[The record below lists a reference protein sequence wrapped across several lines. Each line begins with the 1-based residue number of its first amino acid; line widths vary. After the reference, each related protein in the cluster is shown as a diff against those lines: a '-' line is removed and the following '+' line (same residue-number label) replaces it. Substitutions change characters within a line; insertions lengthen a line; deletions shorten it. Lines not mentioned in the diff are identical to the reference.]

1 MSTIY
6 SNSVTD
12 RLLACLI
19 QDSTLCLN
27 DKYKLDKSE
36 FAINKFHQIL
46 YISIYNLA
54 CNGYHTISIMD
65 LNEFLKSYE
74 SQYSVYLDN
83 NGDSYIE
90 TIVELTD
97 LENFEGYYK
106 EFRKLACLTVYKQNG
121 FDVTKFWNEEITDE
135 KNLENLNQYTIE
147 DIINYFEGLQV
158 DIRRSFYPNLVK
170 EEYQAGSDFM
180 ETKERFKEEPLVGN
194 SFQSEYLNGIFR
206 GMYGFLLR
214 VAKSGGGKA
223 QPVDTIIPTPNGY
236 QRLGDIKVGDY
247 VYDRKGNPTKV
258 LGVFPQ
264 GKLDCYTVTLGDGR
278 TTKCNDQHLWSYYDV
293 YTDGEPIRTKT
304 LREIMDLSNPVY
316 IPTNEAI
323 EYDKKEYDID
333 PYVMG
338 SFLGDGCCLQK
349 QLCFSSNDE
358 EQVKYIANLLNTTYI
373 KNSGKNYTWTF
384 RNPNYENEKPYK
396 NIQTKNIFKN
406 YINELCTYSHLKR
419 IPNNYKYGSIEQ
431 RMSLI
436 QGLMDT
442 DGSICVDDNR
452 YNMIYFTTSYQLACD
467 FMEVVR
473 SLGYLCSIREDKRQN
488 KRTGYKI
495 SILVDNSEKYK
506 FFKLSRK
513 LQRAIDAQ
521 QFTKRR
527 KYNRIGIR
535 KIEKDIEQ
543 QEMVC
548 IYVDNEEHLYL
559 TNDFIV
565 THNTITSMG
574 DLCKTTVTEY
584 YDFTV
589 GDFVKNKS
597 RKGAGLFINTELD
610 LRKELDPIII
620 AWISG
625 VSRSHIIKGRYDD
638 GEEERVDRASE
649 ILNKSEL
656 YIIDDPQFTTKS
668 LVTTIKDYVLNK
680 NVKTVCFDYVMNN
693 GFVAKEISSET
704 KVPQREDMV
713 LLTLTDRLKQVQ
725 RECDVSLI
733 SSVQTNGQ
741 EDNMEYP
748 TEAVLA
754 GGKSQVRKTDGTMCM
769 LSPSK
774 KELNQLENA
783 IAQWNKKHNKI
794 AFGQQIRPNNVIHI
808 IKGRGSK
815 YPKNIKV
822 FQYMDLGT
830 GRTTDLFC
838 TDKFN
843 NLIQVDRLTIEYE
856 D

>member
-27 DKYKLDKSE
+27 DKYKLDKNE
-36 FAINKFHQIL
+36 FAVNKFHQIL
-46 YISIYNLA
+46 YVSIYNLA

-65 LNEFLKSYE
+65 LNEFLKSYDA
-74 SQYSVYLDN
+74 QYSVYLDN

-206 GMYGFLLR
+206 GMYGFLIR
-214 VAKSGGGKA
+214 VAKSGGGK
-223 QPVDTIIPTPNGY
+223 
-236 QRLGDIKVGDY
+236 
-247 VYDRKGNPTKV
+247 
-258 LGVFPQ
+258 
-264 GKLDCYTVTLGDGR
+264 
-278 TTKCNDQHLWSYYDV
+278 
-293 YTDGEPIRTKT
+293 
-304 LREIMDLSNPVY
+304 
-316 IPTNEAI
+316 
-323 EYDKKEYDID
+323 
-333 PYVMG
+333 
-338 SFLGDGCCLQK
+338 
-349 QLCFSSNDE
+349 
-358 EQVKYIANLLNTTYI
+358 
-373 KNSGKNYTWTF
+373 
-384 RNPNYENEKPYK
+384 
-396 NIQTKNIFKN
+396 
-406 YINELCTYSHLKR
+406 
-419 IPNNYKYGSIEQ
+419 
-431 RMSLI
+431 
-436 QGLMDT
+436 
-442 DGSICVDDNR
+442 
-452 YNMIYFTTSYQLACD
+452 
-467 FMEVVR
+467 
-473 SLGYLCSIREDKRQN
+473 
-488 KRTGYKI
+488 
-495 SILVDNSEKYK
+495 SIL
-506 FFKLSRK
+506 
-513 LQRAIDAQ
+513 
-521 QFTKRR
+521 
-527 KYNRIGIR
+527 
-535 KIEKDIEQ
+535 
-543 QEMVC
+543 
-548 IYVDNEEHLYL
+548 
-559 TNDFIV
+559 
-565 THNTITSMG
+565 SMG

-597 RKGAGLFINTELD
+597 RKGAGLFINTEME
-610 LRKELDPIII
+610 LREELDPIII

-625 VSRSHIIKGRYDD
+625 VPRNHIIDGKYDD
-638 GEEERVDRASE
+638 GEEDRVNRAAE
-649 ILNKSEL
+649 ILLESEL
-656 YIIDDPQFTTKS
+656 YIVDDPQFTTRS
-668 LVTTIKDYVLNK
+668 LLTTIRDYAINKDI
-680 NVKTVCFDYVMNN
+680 KTICFDYISDN

-704 KVPQREDMV
+704 KVPQRQDMV

-725 RECDVSLI
+725 RECGVSLI

-769 LSPSK
+769 LPPSK

-783 IAQWNKKHNKI
+783 IIQWNKRHNKV
-794 AFGQQIRPNNVIHI
+794 AFGQQVKPNNVIHI

-830 GRTTDLFC
+830 GRTTDMFT

>member
-27 DKYKLDKSE
+27 DKYKLDKNE
-36 FAINKFHQIL
+36 FAVNKFHQIL
-46 YISIYNLA
+46 YVSIYNLA

-65 LNEFLKSYE
+65 LNEFLKAYNAQYE
-74 SQYSVYLDN
+74 VYLDN

-97 LENFEGYYK
+97 LDNFEGYYK
-106 EFRKLACLTVYKQNG
+106 EFRKLACLTSYKQNG
-121 FDVTKFWNEEITDE
+121 FDITKFWNEEVTDE

-206 GMYGFLLR
+206 GMYGFLIR
-214 VAKSGGGKA
+214 VAKSGGGK
-223 QPVDTIIPTPNGY
+223 
-236 QRLGDIKVGDY
+236 
-247 VYDRKGNPTKV
+247 
-258 LGVFPQ
+258 
-264 GKLDCYTVTLGDGR
+264 
-278 TTKCNDQHLWSYYDV
+278 
-293 YTDGEPIRTKT
+293 
-304 LREIMDLSNPVY
+304 
-316 IPTNEAI
+316 
-323 EYDKKEYDID
+323 
-333 PYVMG
+333 
-338 SFLGDGCCLQK
+338 
-349 QLCFSSNDE
+349 
-358 EQVKYIANLLNTTYI
+358 
-373 KNSGKNYTWTF
+373 
-384 RNPNYENEKPYK
+384 
-396 NIQTKNIFKN
+396 
-406 YINELCTYSHLKR
+406 
-419 IPNNYKYGSIEQ
+419 
-431 RMSLI
+431 
-436 QGLMDT
+436 
-442 DGSICVDDNR
+442 
-452 YNMIYFTTSYQLACD
+452 
-467 FMEVVR
+467 
-473 SLGYLCSIREDKRQN
+473 
-488 KRTGYKI
+488 
-495 SILVDNSEKYK
+495 SIL
-506 FFKLSRK
+506 
-513 LQRAIDAQ
+513 
-521 QFTKRR
+521 
-527 KYNRIGIR
+527 
-535 KIEKDIEQ
+535 
-543 QEMVC
+543 
-548 IYVDNEEHLYL
+548 
-559 TNDFIV
+559 
-565 THNTITSMG
+565 SMG

-610 LRKELDPIII
+610 LRNELDPIII

-625 VSRSHIIKGRYDD
+625 VPRNHIIDGKYED
-638 GEEERVDRASE
+638 GEEDRVNRAAE
-649 ILNKSEL
+649 ILIESEL
-656 YIIDDPQFTTKS
+656 YIVDDPQFTTRS
-668 LVTTIKDYVLNK
+668 LLTTIKDYALNK
-680 NVKTVCFDYVMNN
+680 NIKTICFDYISDN

-704 KVPQREDMV
+704 KVPQRQDMV

-725 RECDVSLI
+725 RECGVSLI

-769 LSPSK
+769 LPPSK

-783 IAQWNKKHNKI
+783 IIQWNKKHNKV
-794 AFGQQIRPNNVIHI
+794 AFGQQIKPNNVIHI

-830 GRTTDLFC
+830 GRTTDMFC

-843 NLIQVDRLTIEYE
+843 NLINVDRLVIEYE
-856 D
+856 N

>member
-1 MSTIY
+1 MSAIY
-6 SNSVTD
+6 SNSITD
-12 RLLACLI
+12 RLLACLV
-19 QDSTLCLN
+19 QNPTLCL
-27 DKYKLDKSE
+27 DEKYKLDKKE
-36 FAINKFHQIL
+36 FAVNKFHQIL
-46 YISIYNLA
+46 YVSIYNLA

-65 LNEFLKSYE
+65 LNEFLKSYDA
-74 SQYSVYLDN
+74 QYSVYLDN

-206 GMYGFLLR
+206 GMYGFLIR
-214 VAKSGGGKA
+214 VAKSGGGK
-223 QPVDTIIPTPNGY
+223 
-236 QRLGDIKVGDY
+236 
-247 VYDRKGNPTKV
+247 
-258 LGVFPQ
+258 
-264 GKLDCYTVTLGDGR
+264 
-278 TTKCNDQHLWSYYDV
+278 
-293 YTDGEPIRTKT
+293 
-304 LREIMDLSNPVY
+304 
-316 IPTNEAI
+316 
-323 EYDKKEYDID
+323 
-333 PYVMG
+333 
-338 SFLGDGCCLQK
+338 
-349 QLCFSSNDE
+349 
-358 EQVKYIANLLNTTYI
+358 
-373 KNSGKNYTWTF
+373 
-384 RNPNYENEKPYK
+384 
-396 NIQTKNIFKN
+396 
-406 YINELCTYSHLKR
+406 
-419 IPNNYKYGSIEQ
+419 
-431 RMSLI
+431 
-436 QGLMDT
+436 
-442 DGSICVDDNR
+442 
-452 YNMIYFTTSYQLACD
+452 
-467 FMEVVR
+467 
-473 SLGYLCSIREDKRQN
+473 
-488 KRTGYKI
+488 
-495 SILVDNSEKYK
+495 SIL
-506 FFKLSRK
+506 
-513 LQRAIDAQ
+513 
-521 QFTKRR
+521 
-527 KYNRIGIR
+527 
-535 KIEKDIEQ
+535 
-543 QEMVC
+543 
-548 IYVDNEEHLYL
+548 
-559 TNDFIV
+559 
-565 THNTITSMG
+565 SMG

-610 LRKELDPIII
+610 LRNELDPIII

-625 VSRSHIIKGRYDD
+625 VPRNHIIDGKYDD
-638 GEEERVDRASE
+638 GEEDRVNRAAE
-649 ILNKSEL
+649 ILLESEL
-656 YIIDDPQFTTKS
+656 YIVDDPQFTTRS
-668 LVTTIKDYVLNK
+668 LLTTIRDYAINKDI
-680 NVKTVCFDYVMNN
+680 KTICFDYISDN

-704 KVPQREDMV
+704 KVPQRQDMV

-725 RECDVSLI
+725 RECGVSLI

-769 LSPSK
+769 LPPSK

-783 IAQWNKKHNKI
+783 IIQWNKRHNKV
-794 AFGQQIRPNNVIHI
+794 AFGQQVKPNNVIHI

-830 GRTTDLFC
+830 GRTTDMFT

-843 NLIQVDRLTIEYE
+843 NLIQVDKLTIEYE

>member
-27 DKYKLDKSE
+27 DKYKLDKNE
-36 FAINKFHQIL
+36 FAVNKFHQIL
-46 YISIYNLA
+46 YVSIYNLA

-65 LNEFLKSYE
+65 LNEFLKSYDA
-74 SQYSVYLDN
+74 QYSVYLDN

-206 GMYGFLLR
+206 GMYGFLIR
-214 VAKSGGGKA
+214 VAKSGGGK
-223 QPVDTIIPTPNGY
+223 
-236 QRLGDIKVGDY
+236 
-247 VYDRKGNPTKV
+247 
-258 LGVFPQ
+258 
-264 GKLDCYTVTLGDGR
+264 
-278 TTKCNDQHLWSYYDV
+278 
-293 YTDGEPIRTKT
+293 
-304 LREIMDLSNPVY
+304 
-316 IPTNEAI
+316 
-323 EYDKKEYDID
+323 
-333 PYVMG
+333 
-338 SFLGDGCCLQK
+338 
-349 QLCFSSNDE
+349 
-358 EQVKYIANLLNTTYI
+358 
-373 KNSGKNYTWTF
+373 
-384 RNPNYENEKPYK
+384 
-396 NIQTKNIFKN
+396 
-406 YINELCTYSHLKR
+406 
-419 IPNNYKYGSIEQ
+419 
-431 RMSLI
+431 
-436 QGLMDT
+436 
-442 DGSICVDDNR
+442 
-452 YNMIYFTTSYQLACD
+452 
-467 FMEVVR
+467 
-473 SLGYLCSIREDKRQN
+473 
-488 KRTGYKI
+488 
-495 SILVDNSEKYK
+495 SIL
-506 FFKLSRK
+506 
-513 LQRAIDAQ
+513 
-521 QFTKRR
+521 
-527 KYNRIGIR
+527 
-535 KIEKDIEQ
+535 
-543 QEMVC
+543 
-548 IYVDNEEHLYL
+548 
-559 TNDFIV
+559 
-565 THNTITSMG
+565 SMG

-589 GDFVKNKS
+589 GGFVKNKS

-610 LRKELDPIII
+610 LRNELDPIII

-625 VSRSHIIKGRYDD
+625 VPRNHIIDGKYED
-638 GEEERVDRASE
+638 GEEDRVNRAAE
-649 ILNKSEL
+649 ILLESEL
-656 YIIDDPQFTTKS
+656 YIVDDPQFTTRS
-668 LVTTIKDYVLNK
+668 LLTTIKDYAINK
-680 NVKTVCFDYVMNN
+680 NIKTICFDYISDN

-704 KVPQREDMV
+704 KVPQRQDMV

-725 RECDVSLI
+725 RECGVSLI

-769 LSPSK
+769 LPPSK

-783 IAQWNKKHNKI
+783 IIQWNKRHNKV
-794 AFGQQIRPNNVIHI
+794 AFGQQVKPNNVIHI

-830 GRTTDLFC
+830 GRTTDMFT

-843 NLIQVDRLTIEYE
+843 NLIQVDKLTIEYE